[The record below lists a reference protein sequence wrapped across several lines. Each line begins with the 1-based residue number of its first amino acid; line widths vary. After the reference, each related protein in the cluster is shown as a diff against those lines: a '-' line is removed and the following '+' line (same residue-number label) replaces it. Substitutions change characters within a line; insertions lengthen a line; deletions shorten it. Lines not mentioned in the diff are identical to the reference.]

1 MLSNSVCMKSVTFDH
16 IIQNEK
22 GPESWYNFIRRKHKQ
37 NKNVT
42 MSLAS
47 TSLSQFLRINASL
60 IFKLQYN
67 RECRRGREVKNICP
81 FSFFNYFSFKG
92 SEKNLQA
99 LVVDDISL
107 ISIFIDISNGDLA
120 VDDEICLGNRIS
132 ISSREHSALRWRLL
146 NHQH

>member
-1 MLSNSVCMKSVTFDH
+1 MLPNSVCIKSVTFDH
-16 IIQNEK
+16 IIQNEE

-47 TSLSQFLRINASL
+47 TSLSQFFRINASL

-81 FSFFNYFSFKG
+81 FSFFN
-92 SEKNLQA
+92 
-99 LVVDDISL
+99 
-107 ISIFIDISNGDLA
+107 
-120 VDDEICLGNRIS
+120 
-132 ISSREHSALRWRLL
+132 
-146 NHQH
+146 